1 MSTFVAPRFLD
12 DIFNA
17 KPVVIPNAP
26 RLASEAEVFDL
37 LASLPDHPWPA
48 AERMFRF
55 FDGTRAVDD
64 PFRCLPRA
72 ADGSFDGYA
81 QRASRELCESGEF
94 CLVVNKVCE
103 LSPMLWERARRFLV
117 PLFAHVG
124 FAPGPT
130 NTQLFLSNCR
140 YTPFGVHKD
149 FASVFSTVVRGPKRM
164 LVWPYDALHHLVDDA
179 DTDLRYEGYELEG
192 LDAASVRDEATLLH
206 GESGDLLYW
215 PATHWHVGAAD
226 ERRSLSLTFN
236 VSVASTQ
243 PRHVFD
249 ALTEHMMRRGIVPP
263 PAVPTARDARGQVAL
278 PAQLKA
284 IEGALRAMID
294 GGELAEV
301 LAEGWMEHVSAYG
314 FVERPGPREVELHP
328 ATRLRG
334 DPAFPVLWQ
343 HRRDGSIVVCANGRT
358 IYFEADRGILD
369 LIAALNT
376 GETLAVADLVAR
388 VQGAEHGLGWDGATT
403 EAFLGE
409 LARWRA
415 VELVE
420 T

>member
-1 MSTFVAPRFLD
+1 MNTFLAPHFLD
-12 DIFNA
+12 DVYNR

-26 RLASEAEVFDL
+26 RLASERDVFDL
-37 LASLPDHPWPA
+37 LTSLPAHPWPA
-48 AERMFRF
+48 AEKMFRF

-72 ADGSFDGYA
+72 TDGSFDGYA
-81 QRASRELCESGEF
+81 ARAARELCETGEF

-103 LSPMLWERARRFLV
+103 LSPILWERARRFLV
-117 PLFAHVG
+117 PIFAHVG
-124 FAPGPT
+124 FVPGPS

-164 LVWPYDALHHLVDDA
+164 LVWPYEALAHLLDDPDA
-179 DTDLRYEGYELEG
+179 DLRTEGEELDE
-192 LDAASVRDEATLLH
+192 LDPQSVRDDATLLH
-206 GESGDLLYW
+206 GETGDLLYW

-226 ERRSLSLTFN
+226 EHQPLSLTFN

-243 PRHVFD
+243 PRHVFE
-249 ALTEHMMRRGIVPP
+249 ALTEHLMRKGIVAP
-263 PAVPTARDARGQVAL
+263 PAVPTARDARGQMSLPKPIQAIDDAL
-278 PAQLKA
+278 HT
-284 IEGALRAMID
+284 MID
-294 GGELAEV
+294 SGELAEV

-314 FVERPGPREVELHP
+314 FVERPGPREVALEP
-328 ATRLRG
+328 TTQLRG

-343 HRRDGSIVVCANGRT
+343 RRRDGSIVVCANGRT

-376 GETLAVADLVAR
+376 GETLVLADGVAR
-388 VQGAEHGLGWDGATT
+388 VRSAESGSGWDGETT
-403 EAFLGE
+403 AAFLEE
-409 LARWRA
+409 LLRWRA
-415 VELVE
+415 IESIGA
-420 T
+420 